1 MYMWGVIYVFEGV
14 IYVFGGVVLTSLHI
28 YIWRCDIWH
37 RLRVWSTPL
46 PVLDLAHRGGTDHHS
61 VHKCATV

>member
-28 YIWRCDIWH
+28 YIWRCGICICG
-37 RLRVWSTPL
+37 V
-46 PVLDLAHRGGTDHHS
+46 
-61 VHKCATV
+61 